1 MKTTE
6 TEKVDT
12 RVAEAVEEAVRERLK
27 TIEEDKKTAS
37 LWPDVKRRIL
47 RRPLQP

>member
-12 RVAEAVEEAVRERLK
+12 WVTEAVEETLRERLR
-27 TIEEDKKTAS
+27 TIEEDKKAAS
-37 LWPDVKRRIL
+37 PWPDVKRRIL
-47 RRPLQP
+47 QRP